1 MAAMATLRDVAISAG
16 LSPAT
21 ASRALSGAR
30 YVDAGTRSRVMTAA
44 NALGYRPNALA
55 RALRAKQTM
64 TVGLIV
70 PDIRNDFYAETAT
83 VLQRAFEERGY
94 RLLLCISNNEA
105 QSDRSYL
112 RTLTE
117 FRVDAIVY
125 VPSTPAGARDLLAA
139 PKRIPIVE
147 LLRHSDEGRF
157 DAIVSDDREGAI
169 ALTAHLLAL
178 QHRRIAM
185 IAGPEPLSTTRYRV
199 AGYREAMRGAGLAAR
214 VERGPYTPEHGYRA
228 TRDLLAHE
236 APPTAIFSS
245 AAPLTVGVLR
255 ALKDLG
261 ASVPRDVSLAA
272 FEDPEWYAAQNP
284 PLTCYALP
292 LREMALLAVDLVTR
306 RLAEPAEA
314 ARAPVTQRFT
324 GRMIVRGSTAAP
336 TASAIDFRKG
346 VAHD

>member
-1 MAAMATLRDVAISAG
+1 MATLRDVAVSAG

-30 YVDAGTRSRVMTAA
+30 YVDERTRTRVMTAA
-44 NALGYRPNALA
+44 RDLGYRPNALA

-64 TVGLIV
+64 TIGLIV
-70 PDIRNDFYAETAT
+70 PDIRNDFYAETAS

-105 QSDRSYL
+105 ESDRSYL

-125 VPSTPAGARDLLAA
+125 VPSTPAGARGLLSA

-147 LLRHSDEGRF
+147 LLRHTDEGVY

-169 ALTAHLLAL
+169 TLTSHLVALK
-178 QHRRIAM
+178 HRRIAM
-185 IAGPEPLSTTRYRV
+185 IAGPESLSTTRYRI
-199 AGYREAMRGAGLAAR
+199 AGYREVMRSAGLAAR
-214 VERGPYTPEHGYRA
+214 VERGPYTPEHGYKA

-236 APPTAIFSS
+236 SKPTAIFSS
-245 AAPLTVGVLR
+245 AGPLTVGVLR
-255 ALKDLG
+255 ALKDIG
-261 ASVPRDVSLAA
+261 AAVPDDVSLVA

-292 LREMALLAVDLVTR
+292 LREMALVAVDLVTK
-306 RLAEPAEA
+306 RLAERTEAEPPA
-314 ARAPVTQRFT
+314 TLRFS
-324 GRMIVRGSTAAP
+324 GRMIERTSTAP
-336 TASAIDFRKG
+336 PNFRDSAIDFRKG
-346 VAHD
+346 LPHD